1 MEDRSDRKTTR
12 SGPVADAGITWM
24 ERSSDEQRRE
34 KFVRRAAER
43 EIWEWEMRR
52 ERWREAEQREMWSE
66 RESERNEEHG
76 RRERET
82 VFSFSSLGMGR
93 EQRRMPKLESNV
105 KPVVWES
112 ESGKRWANCTV

>member
-1 MEDRSDRKTTR
+1 M
-12 SGPVADAGITWM
+12 
-24 ERSSDEQRRE
+24 
-34 KFVRRAAER
+34 RRAAER

-52 ERWREAEQREMWSE
+52 EMARGRAEGDVERERVREMKRAWE
-66 RESERNEEHG
+66 K
-76 RRERET
+76 RERET

>member
-52 ERWREAEQREMWSE
+52 EMARGRAEGDVERERVREMKRAWE
-66 RESERNEEHG
+66 K
-76 RRERET
+76 RERET